1 MREPL
6 PNSLLLVYPWRMGQR
21 AEVTNKAAASKANRL
36 GYMALIA
43 GWLIPGAGHL
53 LLRRWGRGLLILAS
67 ISCMFVLGILM
78 GARLYAPNTAD
89 LLDMLGFLGDL
100 GAGMLYLIGHGLGLG
115 QAPVQVVTADYG
127 AKFVVVAGL
136 LNLISA
142 VDAHS
147 IAVGRKP

>member
-1 MREPL
+1 MA
-6 PNSLLLVYPWRMGQR
+6 QR
-21 AEVTNKAAASKANRL
+21 PDAGKKSAATQTSRL

-53 LLRRWGRGLLILAS
+53 MLKRWGRGALVLAS
-67 ISCMFVLGILM
+67 ISCMFVLGIMM

-100 GAGMLYLIGHGLGLG
+100 GAGLLYLVGHALGLG

-127 AKFVVVAGL
+127 AKFGVVAGL
-136 LNLISA
+136 LKLIQA
-142 VDAHS
+142 VEPPVM
-147 IAVGRKP
+147 AVGRQS

>member
-1 MREPL
+1 M
-6 PNSLLLVYPWRMGQR
+6 MAQR
-21 AEVTNKAAASKANRL
+21 DAAKKSADSKANRL

-53 LLRRWGRGLLILAS
+53 LLKRWVRGALILAS
-67 ISCMFVLGILM
+67 ISCMFVLGIMM

-89 LLDMLGFLGDL
+89 PLDMLGFLGDL
-100 GAGMLYLIGHGLGLG
+100 GSGLLYLVGHGLGLG

>member
-1 MREPL
+1 M
-6 PNSLLLVYPWRMGQR
+6 MAQKADTAKR
-21 AEVTNKAAASKANRL
+21 AVDAKASRL

-43 GWLIPGAGHL
+43 GWLVPGAGHL
-53 LLRRWGRGLLILAS
+53 LLKRWGRGLLILAS
-67 ISCMFVLGILM
+67 ISCMFVLGMMM

-100 GAGMLYLIGHGLGLG
+100 GSGLLYLIGHGLGFG
-115 QAPVQVVTADYG
+115 QAPVPVVTEDYS
-127 AKFVVVAGL
+127 AKFVVFAGL

-147 IAVGRKP
+147 IAVGRK

>member
-1 MREPL
+1 MAPRTE
-6 PNSLLLVYPWRMGQR
+6 
-21 AEVTNKAAASKANRL
+21 AAKKTAASQTSRL
-36 GYMALIA
+36 GYMTLIA

-53 LLRRWGRGLLILAS
+53 LLRRWGRGLLVLGS
-67 ISCMFVLGILM
+67 ITCMFVLGIMM
-78 GARLYAPNTAD
+78 GAKLYAPNTAD

-100 GAGMLYLIGHGLGLG
+100 GAGLLYMVGHGLGLG

-142 VDAHS
+142 VDAHN
-147 IAVGRKP
+147 IAVGRKL

>member
-1 MREPL
+1 MMAQRE
-6 PNSLLLVYPWRMGQR
+6 
-21 AEVTNKAAASKANRL
+21 AERKAADSKANRL

-53 LLRRWGRGLLILAS
+53 LLKRWVRGALILAS
-67 ISCMFVLGILM
+67 ISCMFVLGIMM

-100 GAGMLYLIGHGLGLG
+100 GSGMLYLGLG

>member
-1 MREPL
+1 MA
-6 PNSLLLVYPWRMGQR
+6 QR
-21 AEVTNKAAASKANRL
+21 ADTAKKSAASKVSRL

-43 GWLIPGAGHL
+43 GWLVPGAGHL
-53 LLRRWGRGLLILAS
+53 MLRRWGRGVLVLAS
-67 ISCMFVLGILM
+67 ITCMFVLGIMM

-100 GAGMLYLIGHGLGLG
+100 GAGLLYLVSHALGLG

-147 IAVGRKP
+147 IAVVRKP

>member
-1 MREPL
+1 M
-6 PNSLLLVYPWRMGQR
+6 MGQR
-21 AEVTNKAAASKANRL
+21 ADAAKRTAASSTTNRL
-36 GYMALIA
+36 GYMALVA

-53 LLRRWGRGLLILAS
+53 MLKRWGRGLLILAS
-67 ISCMFVLGILM
+67 ITCMFILGMMM

-100 GAGMLYLIGHGLGLG
+100 GAGLLYMIGHALGLG
-115 QAPVQVVTADYG
+115 TAPVQVVTADYG

-136 LNLISA
+136 LNLITA

>member
-1 MREPL
+1 MAQRE
-6 PNSLLLVYPWRMGQR
+6 
-21 AEVTNKAAASKANRL
+21 AAKKSADSKANRL

-53 LLRRWGRGLLILAS
+53 MLKRWVRGALILAT

-100 GAGMLYLIGHGLGLG
+100 GSGLLYFVGHGLGLG

>member
-1 MREPL
+1 MAQRED
-6 PNSLLLVYPWRMGQR
+6 
-21 AEVTNKAAASKANRL
+21 AAKKSADSKANRL

-53 LLRRWGRGLLILAS
+53 LLKRWTRGALILAS
-67 ISCMFVLGILM
+67 ISCMFVLGIMM

-100 GAGMLYLIGHGLGLG
+100 GSGLLYLVGHGLGLG

-136 LNLISA
+136 LNLIAA

>member
-1 MREPL
+1 M
-6 PNSLLLVYPWRMGQR
+6 MAQ
-21 AEVTNKAAASKANRL
+21 AAKQTATKETRL
-36 GYMALIA
+36 GYMALVA

-53 LLRRWGRGLLILAS
+53 LLKRWGRGILILAS

-78 GARLYAPNTAD
+78 GAKLYAPNTAD

-100 GAGMLYLIGHGLGLG
+100 GSGLLYFIGHGLGLG

>member
-1 MREPL
+1 MMAQRED
-6 PNSLLLVYPWRMGQR
+6 
-21 AEVTNKAAASKANRL
+21 AAKKTADSKTNRL

-53 LLRRWGRGLLILAS
+53 LLKRWVRGALILAS
-67 ISCMFVLGILM
+67 ISCMFVLGIMM

-100 GAGMLYLIGHGLGLG
+100 GSGLLYLVGHGLGLG

>member
-1 MREPL
+1 MMAE
-6 PNSLLLVYPWRMGQR
+6 R
-21 AEVTNKAAASKANRL
+21 ANGVKKSAASTASRL

-53 LLRRWGRGLLILAS
+53 MLKRWGRGVLILAS

-78 GARLYAPNTAD
+78 GDRLYAPNTAD

>member
-1 MREPL
+1 MAHRED
-6 PNSLLLVYPWRMGQR
+6 
-21 AEVTNKAAASKANRL
+21 AAKKSADSKANRL

-53 LLRRWGRGLLILAS
+53 LLKRWVRGALILAS
-67 ISCMFVLGILM
+67 ISCMFVLGIMM

-100 GAGMLYLIGHGLGLG
+100 GSGLLYLVGHGLGLG

-136 LNLISA
+136 LNLIAA

>member
-1 MREPL
+1 MA
-6 PNSLLLVYPWRMGQR
+6 QR
-21 AEVTNKAAASKANRL
+21 ADAGKSAASKASRL

-43 GWLIPGAGHL
+43 GWLVPGAGHL
-53 LLRRWGRGLLILAS
+53 MLKRWGRGVLVLAS
-67 ISCMFVLGILM
+67 ITCMFVLGIMM

-100 GAGMLYLIGHGLGLG
+100 GAGLLYLVGHGLGLG

-142 VDAHS
+142 VGAHS
-147 IAVGRKP
+147 FAVGRKP

>member
-1 MREPL
+1 MMAQREDAAK
-6 PNSLLLVYPWRMGQR
+6 Q
-21 AEVTNKAAASKANRL
+21 TAASKANRL
-36 GYMALIA
+36 GYMALVA
-43 GWLIPGAGHL
+43 GWLVPGAGHL
-53 LLRRWGRGLLILAS
+53 MLKRWGRGLLVLAS
-67 ISCMFVLGILM
+67 ISCMFVLGMMM

-100 GAGMLYLIGHGLGLG
+100 GAGLLYLVGHSLGLG

>member
-1 MREPL
+1 ML
-6 PNSLLLVYPWRMGQR
+6 
-21 AEVTNKAAASKANRL
+21 K
-36 GYMALIA
+36 
-43 GWLIPGAGHL
+43 
-53 LLRRWGRGLLILAS
+53 RWGRGVLVLAS
-67 ISCMFVLGILM
+67 ITCMFVLGILM

-100 GAGMLYLIGHGLGLG
+100 GAGLLYLVGRGLGLG

-147 IAVGRKP
+147 IAVGGSDDHCTFSLHHGDSVCDVRLDHLRDHAP

>member
-1 MREPL
+1 MA
-6 PNSLLLVYPWRMGQR
+6 QR
-21 AEVTNKAAASKANRL
+21 LNGSKPGAAKSGLL
-36 GYMALIA
+36 GYTALIA
-43 GWLIPGAGHL
+43 GWLVPGAGHL
-53 LLRRWGRGLLILAS
+53 LLKRWGRGLLVLAS
-67 ISCMFVLGILM
+67 ISCMFVLGIMM

-100 GAGMLYLIGHGLGLG
+100 GAGLLYLVGHGLGFG
-115 QAPVQVVTADYG
+115 QAPVQVVNADYG

>member
-1 MREPL
+1 M
-6 PNSLLLVYPWRMGQR
+6 MAQR
-21 AEVTNKAAASKANRL
+21 DTDKKSADAKANRL

-53 LLRRWGRGLLILAS
+53 MLKRWVRGALILAS
-67 ISCMFVLGILM
+67 ISCMFVLGIMM

-100 GAGMLYLIGHGLGLG
+100 GSGMLYFVGHGLGLG

>member
-1 MREPL
+1 M
-6 PNSLLLVYPWRMGQR
+6 
-21 AEVTNKAAASKANRL
+21 
-36 GYMALIA
+36 
-43 GWLIPGAGHL
+43 
-53 LLRRWGRGLLILAS
+53 LAS
-67 ISCMFVLGILM
+67 ISCMFVLGIMM

-100 GAGMLYLIGHGLGLG
+100 GAGLLYLVGHGLGLG

>member
-1 MREPL
+1 MA
-6 PNSLLLVYPWRMGQR
+6 QR
-21 AEVTNKAAASKANRL
+21 ADAAKQSEASKANRL

-43 GWLIPGAGHL
+43 GWLVPGAGHL
-53 LLRRWGRGLLILAS
+53 MLRRWGRGALVLAS
-67 ISCMFVLGILM
+67 ITCMFVLGIMM

-100 GAGMLYLIGHGLGLG
+100 GSGLLYLVGHVLGLG

>member
-1 MREPL
+1 
-6 PNSLLLVYPWRMGQR
+6 
-21 AEVTNKAAASKANRL
+21 
-36 GYMALIA
+36 
-43 GWLIPGAGHL
+43 
-53 LLRRWGRGLLILAS
+53 
-67 ISCMFVLGILM
+67 
-78 GARLYAPNTAD
+78 
-89 LLDMLGFLGDL
+89 MLGF
-100 GAGMLYLIGHGLGLG
+100 G

>member
-1 MREPL
+1 MAQRED
-6 PNSLLLVYPWRMGQR
+6 
-21 AEVTNKAAASKANRL
+21 AAKKSADSKANRL

-53 LLRRWGRGLLILAS
+53 LLKRWARGALILAS
-67 ISCMFVLGILM
+67 ISCMFVLGIMM

-100 GAGMLYLIGHGLGLG
+100 GSGLLYFVGHGLGLG

>member
-1 MREPL
+1 MM
-6 PNSLLLVYPWRMGQR
+6 VQ
-21 AEVTNKAAASKANRL
+21 AAKQAAKKETRL

-53 LLRRWGRGLLILAS
+53 LLKRWGRGILILAS

-78 GARLYAPNTAD
+78 GAKLYAPNTAD

-100 GAGMLYLIGHGLGLG
+100 GSGFLYFIGHGLGLG

>member
-1 MREPL
+1 MA
-6 PNSLLLVYPWRMGQR
+6 QKK
-21 AEVTNKAAASKANRL
+21 TAATQESRL
-36 GYMALIA
+36 GYIALIA

-53 LLRRWGRGLLILAS
+53 LLKRWGRGVLILAS
-67 ISCMFVLGILM
+67 ISCMFVLGIMM
-78 GARLYAPNTAD
+78 GARLYAPNAGD
-89 LLDMLGFLGDL
+89 LLDILGFLGDL
-100 GAGMLYLIGHGLGLG
+100 GAGLPYLIGHGMGLG

-147 IAVGRKP
+147 IAIGRKP

>member
-1 MREPL
+1 MA
-6 PNSLLLVYPWRMGQR
+6 QR
-21 AEVTNKAAASKANRL
+21 AVAAKQSAASKASRL
-36 GYMALIA
+36 GTVALIA

-53 LLRRWGRGLLILAS
+53 LLKRWGRGLLILAS

-100 GAGMLYLIGHGLGLG
+100 GAGLLYLIGHGLGLG

-147 IAVGRKP
+147 IALGRKP

>member
-1 MREPL
+1 MA
-6 PNSLLLVYPWRMGQR
+6 QR
-21 AEVTNKAAASKANRL
+21 ADTANKSAASKVSRL

-43 GWLIPGAGHL
+43 GWLVPGAGHL
-53 LLRRWGRGLLILAS
+53 MLRRWGRGVLVLAS
-67 ISCMFVLGILM
+67 ITCMFVLGIMM

-100 GAGMLYLIGHGLGLG
+100 GAGLLYLVSHALGLG